1 MAKVLFGAPIY
12 SDTGVLYTPVLSG
25 GSWEAALPLANL
37 KDRRLS
43 RVARSTDAA
52 ITSTKILIDLGV
64 ARPVRLVGLPKHT
77 LSSAAQW
84 RVRGS
89 SAVLTNVAANP
100 QAPNSWTS
108 AGTPVITT
116 GQTDPWGGTA
126 AILVEDDDGAANEGK
141 SSVCSFTGDGTKVVV
156 VVMREGTA
164 ATVRVRVLDSTV
176 TATRHQVLVTW
187 NGGTTAPTLATGPEG
202 GTGTIFSATPLY
214 DPDGALWWAISFS
227 AENVVA
233 ANTNLLR
240 IDAGSNVAGTG
251 TFYLAG
257 GEAFNLTGTEFLY
270 DAGGPV
276 WPSGLDAEDVEGI
289 NLGAVQVFD
298 TVTARY
304 WQIELGDP
312 TNAAGYVDVGRLAIC
327 GGWQP
332 TFNLSYGAKLGLE
345 TETGRQLT
353 DGGAALYTERPTRRT
368 LVGVLEDLPEDD
380 ALANGFDM
388 QRIAGIS
395 RQLYVVMDPDDT
407 THLHRRSFLATWK
420 ELSGF
425 THSHLARIGL
435 PVSLVEEL

>member
-1 MAKVLFGAPIY
+1 MARVLFGHPVY
-12 SDTGVLYTPVLSG
+12 SDTGVLYTPTLSG
-25 GSWEAALPLANL
+25 GSWEATLPLTNL

-77 LSSAAQW
+77 LSSVAQW

-100 QAPNSWTS
+100 QAPNSWT
-108 AGTPVITT
+108 AQGTPVITT
-116 GQTDPWGGTA
+116 GITDPWGGTA
-126 AILVEDDDGAANEGK
+126 AILVEDDDGAASEGK
-141 SSVCSFTGDGTKVVV
+141 QTTCTFMADATKVAVV
-156 VVMREGTA
+156 AVRAGTLA
-164 ATVRVRVLDSTV
+164 AINARIRDT
-176 TATRHQVLVTW
+176 TAGVNRHLVIITW
-187 NGGTTAPTLATGPEG
+187 NGGTTAPTVTTSQGA
-202 GTGTIFSATPLY
+202 GTIYDSVPIY
-214 DPDGALWWAISFS
+214 DPDGALWWLVRFAADS
-227 AENVVA
+227 VVA
-233 ANTNLLR
+233 ANTNAIQVLATGT
-240 IDAGSNVAGTG
+240 DTG

-257 GEAFNLTGTEFLY
+257 GEAFNLTGTELLY

-276 WPSGLDAEDVEGI
+276 WPAGLDAEDVEGI

-298 TVTARY
+298 EVTARF

-345 TETGRQLT
+345 TESGRQLT